1 MRRIAPI
8 TMNPSTK
15 RIEKALHVKKYLA
28 AIGAKGGASGRG
40 KSKARSREQARK
52 AAQARWTKAKLV
64 KKEDRAG
71 KVGRRGRRTN

>member
-1 MRRIAPI
+1 
-8 TMNPSTK
+8 MNPSTK